1 MPKTQTMPNTPK
13 VVAQNI
19 VRAPRVE
26 QVRQPIRNPKPVL
39 KKSNPLRGAPT
50 AIENR
55 RVGTSVSPAR
65 RPAAR
70 SLVASFSIEKALVGL
85 AFFVTVVVI
94 VLFGLD
100 LACAWPLGRDE
111 PVAEAVFCGCGVVLG
126 YLSWDAYRDLRRR

>member
-1 MPKTQTMPNTPK
+1 MPTTQMMPNTAK
-13 VVAQNI
+13 VVAQKT
-19 VRAPRVE
+19 VQAPRVE
-26 QVRQPIRNPKPVL
+26 QVRQPIRNPKPVFN
-39 KKSNPLRGAPT
+39 KSNPLQGAPA

-55 RVGTSVSPAR
+55 PVGTSRSPAR

-70 SLVASFSIEKALVGL
+70 SLVASISAEKALVGL
-85 AFFVTVVVI
+85 AFFVTAVVI